1 MATRK
6 HGHHERCSLGG
17 MPVTAF
23 VKHVLRKVWVD
34 DCLGKAAQLSYAFL
48 FALFP
53 FLLFLTTLLGYL
65 PFPNLMEE
73 IMALLAAVLP
83 GEVMHLIQDNIRTLV
98 NTQHGGL
105 LSLGIFAALWTAAS
119 AIMVLIDTLNR
130 AYGVQEGRPFWKV
143 WGIAILL
150 TIGLPLFMLASM
162 GLLVFGPQLGG
173 WIAAQIG
180 LGTLFQVLWDVL
192 RWLVILVLLIVALAP
207 VYYCAPDV
215 VHAWR
220 WITPGSVFAIL
231 ATLIT
236 SLGFSYYVTNLG
248 SYDATY
254 GSIGAVIVLLTWM
267 YLTGFFILVG
277 GEINAEIAPALPAGK
292 ISAEK
297 APGEKTEARGA
308 PGGPHAVSSAV
319 YTRCGVPH
327 LWGPRATLAGL
338 VPGLP
343 RCVTAAE
350 CGKESV

>member
-1 MATRK
+1 MATCK
-6 HGHHERCSLGG
+6 HRHHERRFLGG
-17 MPVTAF
+17 VPVTAF
-23 VKHVLRKVWVD
+23 VKRVLHKVWVD

-53 FLLFLTTLLGYL
+53 FLLFLTTLLGYM

-73 IMALLAAVLP
+73 IIALLAAVLP
-83 GEVMHLIQDNIRTLV
+83 GEAIHLIQDNIRTLLT
-98 NTQHGGL
+98 TQHGGL
-105 LSLGIFAALWTAAS
+105 LSLGIFAALWTASS
-119 AIMVLIDTLNR
+119 AIMVMIGTLNQ

-143 WGIAILL
+143 WGIALLL

-162 GLLVFGPQLGG
+162 VLLVFGPQLGE
-173 WIAAQIG
+173 WMAAQIG

-192 RWLVILVLLIVALAP
+192 RWPVILVLLIVALAP

-215 VHAWR
+215 EHAWR

-267 YLTGFFILVG
+267 YLTGLLHSRRG
-277 GEINAEIAPALPAGK
+277 RDKRRNRTCEATKKASAL
-292 ISAEK
+292 
-297 APGEKTEARGA
+297 
-308 PGGPHAVSSAV
+308 
-319 YTRCGVPH
+319 
-327 LWGPRATLAGL
+327 
-338 VPGLP
+338 
-343 RCVTAAE
+343 
-350 CGKESV
+350 

>member
-17 MPVTAF
+17 VPVTAF
-23 VKHVLRKVWVD
+23 IKRVLHKAWAD

-65 PFPNLMEE
+65 PLPNLMEE
-73 IMALLAAVLP
+73 IIALLAAVLP
-83 GEVMHLIQDNIRTLV
+83 EEVIHLLQDNIRTLV
-98 NTQHGGL
+98 TTQHGGL
-105 LSLGIFAALWTAAS
+105 LSFGIFAALWTAAS
-119 AIMVLIDTLNR
+119 AIMVIIDTLNR

-143 WGIAILL
+143 GGIALLL
-150 TIGLPLFMLASM
+150 TLGLPLFLLLSM

-180 LGTLFQVLWDVL
+180 LGTLFQVLWHVL
-192 RWLVILVLLIVALAP
+192 RWLVILVLLTVALAP
-207 VYYCAPDV
+207 VYSWAPAAA
-215 VHAWR
+215 HAWR

-248 SYDATY
+248 AYDATY

-267 YLTGFFILVG
+267 YLTGLFILVG
-277 GEINAEIAPALPAGK
+277 GEINAAIAHA
-292 ISAEK
+292 SAEGK
-297 APGEKTEARGA
+297 APGETA
-308 PGGPHAVSSAV
+308 PGDGRLNKV
-319 YTRCGVPH
+319 
-327 LWGPRATLAGL
+327 TL
-338 VPGLP
+338 
-343 RCVTAAE
+343 
-350 CGKESV
+350 